1 MNCNLQKYFL
11 NYANAE
17 LNVLLGALDI
27 CFKVYPNK
35 LNSVQIRFI
44 LELIQHFHLKKK
56 KLTKI
61 YVKLA

>member
-1 MNCNLQKYFL
+1 MNYNLQKYFL

-27 CFKVYPNK
+27 CFKVFPNK

-56 KLTKI
+56 N
-61 YVKLA
+61 